1 MEIKLFS
8 LTKKEP
14 HLFADEKRAVTEC
27 ASSFSSETEKF
38 KNYSSPKRMLLAV
51 SQALRS
57 ADVVIIAVQSSN
69 YNSAKKMICSA
80 LGIDLKQ
87 DEDIYSALLPV
98 KESGKITQ
106 GALLN
111 NSMFPK
117 EADIFATGDF
127 KCCGFSV
134 TSGAQS
140 IIVLPLDSIK
150 TAEIVFG
157 SLYDYLGDIA
167 GVKDKKELARLKRY
181 RLAQRTYQ
189 SLKKSGEK
197 ISFAPLGG
205 KSLIDENIRLID
217 KENEFMSLGEAPEA
231 RQSSQS
237 VKEYITAAAQAERE
251 KSGCDYAGVVSS
263 AFASNTDDSVFIFY
277 AVADKENTHVIK
289 LYANEDEN
297 PKALTA
303 YAVERMFETAGDI
316 VITKFNEKESAKPT
330 QADRNLRQK
339 ISAITAFAIGG
350 SAAICAVLALI
361 LGGQ

>member
-27 ASSFSSETEKF
+27 ANSFSSETEKF

-140 IIVLPLDSIK
+140 IIVLPLES
-150 TAEIVFG
+150 
-157 SLYDYLGDIA
+157 
-167 GVKDKKELARLKRY
+167 VKDKKELARLKRY

-303 YAVERMFETAGDI
+303 YAVERMFETAGDT

>member
-1 MEIKLFS
+1 
-8 LTKKEP
+8 
-14 HLFADEKRAVTEC
+14 
-27 ASSFSSETEKF
+27 
-38 KNYSSPKRMLLAV
+38 
-51 SQALRS
+51 
-57 ADVVIIAVQSSN
+57 
-69 YNSAKKMICSA
+69 
-80 LGIDLKQ
+80 
-87 DEDIYSALLPV
+87 
-98 KESGKITQ
+98 
-106 GALLN
+106 
-111 NSMFPK
+111 
-117 EADIFATGDF
+117 
-127 KCCGFSV
+127 
-134 TSGAQS
+134 
-140 IIVLPLDSIK
+140 
-150 TAEIVFG
+150 
-157 SLYDYLGDIA
+157 
-167 GVKDKKELARLKRY
+167 
-181 RLAQRTYQ
+181 
-189 SLKKSGEK
+189 
-197 ISFAPLGG
+197 
-205 KSLIDENIRLID
+205 
-217 KENEFMSLGEAPEA
+217 MSLGEAPEA

-303 YAVERMFETAGDI
+303 YAVERMFETAGDT